1 MPAALENMKL
11 LQEPAGEV
19 GWATGGYDVT
29 VPSDAKKVLESLN
42 QYLFHEDE
50 SSEPAVF
57 SSGFATDHVELLSHL
72 ASTGDGSHILPKVQQ
87 GVSSPTSPLQF
98 ARSLSFGSQSS
109 DGSCEDIEAYEST
122 ESVSEGG
129 SRVRAENSAR
139 RSPAAL
145 DIAAPC
151 RILNVEDFLCMHSAP
166 AWTWTPNEQ
175 GEDSS
180 RSILRA
186 EGARFNSG
194 LSCRSRR
201 DLPPISIA
209 LEDITNLPSNSIPS
223 SPWGSKRV
231 HCMSSTRDAVVP
243 TPYLNENHNHVTQE
257 EKSEEVDKSKID
269 MIASATSHE
278 EEWEEQTGV
287 MSSIG
292 EESRPDCVDDQMT
305 SEELLT
311 IGAEMEPPALQH
323 EQTPSTSRPKN
334 IVSPSMHFRGV
345 RQRPWGKF
353 AAEIRD
359 SAKHG
364 ARVWLGTFDTAEEA
378 ALAYDRA
385 ALKMR
390 GSRALLNFPL
400 KATTALSNPA
410 SHPSPPASTS
420 SRSAFKNHHHHNNL
434 SFNSFPI
441 PAAAQAALIPHR
453 HYLATDSAGHHP
465 LRVSYPWRVP
475 PGSTTTTIA
484 RSMLKVNS
492 SLPGDQSAY
501 SRRVDTKS
509 YIAKQIQSS
518 KRPREAHSVHQS
530 QTSELITQQF
540 RDKHPRRVVEFDEA
554 VQIAVKLDVVEKSK
568 DHHQLLVDMLTDLD
582 IPRGLH
588 PHEVSSSSA
597 SSKADSESVHLSI
610 YDFLFD

>member
-1 MPAALENMKL
+1 M

-19 GWATGGYDVT
+19 GWATDGYDVT
-29 VPSDAKKVLESLN
+29 IQSDAKKVLESLN
-42 QYLFHEDE
+42 QYLLQEDE
-50 SSEPAVF
+50 YSEPAVF
-57 SSGFATDHVELLSHL
+57 SSSFATDHAELLSQLTH
-72 ASTGDGSHILPKVQQ
+72 AGDGSHILPKVHQ
-87 GVSSPTSPLQF
+87 GVFSPKSPLQF
-98 ARSLSFGSQSS
+98 ARSLSSSSQSS
-109 DGSCEDIEAYEST
+109 DGSCEDIEAYESI

-129 SRVRAENSAR
+129 SRVRVAGNSGR
-139 RSPAAL
+139 RSPAL
-145 DIAAPC
+145 DIAIPC
-151 RILNVEDFLCMHSAP
+151 RILNVEDFLCLDSPP
-166 AWTWTPNEQ
+166 AWTWTPKEQ
-175 GEDSS
+175 AEESA
-180 RSILRA
+180 RSIVKA
-186 EGARFNSG
+186 ETARNNNG

-209 LEDITNLPSNSIPS
+209 LDDITNLPSTSIPS

-231 HCMSSTRDAVVP
+231 QCMSATRDEEAP
-243 TPYLNENHNHVTQE
+243 NPYVNENHNDATQE
-257 EKSEEVDKSKID
+257 EESEEDKSTLD
-269 MIASATSHE
+269 MITASTSHE
-278 EEWEEQTGV
+278 EVWEDQTGV
-287 MSSIG
+287 MSVG

-311 IGAEMEPPALQH
+311 IGAEMEPPALKY
-323 EQTPSTSRPKN
+323 EQTPSASRPKS

-364 ARVWLGTFDTAEEA
+364 ARMWLGTFDTAEEA

-390 GSRALLNFPL
+390 GCRALLNFPL

-420 SRSAFKNHHHHNNL
+420 SRSASKNHHHHYNKS
-434 SFNSFPI
+434 SFKSFPTL
-441 PAAAQAALIPHR
+441 AVQTTQAAQNPLRHDLAA
-453 HYLATDSAGHHP
+453 GHP
-465 LRVSYPWRVP
+465 LRMSYPWRVP
-475 PGSTTTTIA
+475 PGRSPTIA
-484 RSMLKVNS
+484 GSFLKGS
-492 SLPGDQSAY
+492 SSSPGEQSAY

-518 KRPREAHSVHQS
+518 KRPRQAPGVHQS

-540 RDKHPRRVVEFDEA
+540 SHKHPRREVESDDA
-554 VQIAVKLDVVEKSK
+554 VEMDLKLDVVEKSK

-582 IPRGLH
+582 IPQGH
-588 PHEVSSSSA
+588 NPHEVSSSST
-597 SSKADSESVHLSI
+597 SSKADSELGHLSI

>member
-1 MPAALENMKL
+1 MKL
-11 LQEPAGEV
+11 LQEPAGDV
-19 GWATGGYDVT
+19 GWARDGYDVT
-29 VPSDAKKVLESLN
+29 IPSDAKKVLESLN

-57 SSGFATDHVELLSHL
+57 PSSFATDHVELLSHL
-72 ASTGDGSHILPKVQQ
+72 TCTGDGSHILPKVQQ
-87 GVSSPTSPLQF
+87 GVFSPTSPLQF
-98 ARSLSFGSQSS
+98 ARSLSSGSQSS

-151 RILNVEDFLCMHSAP
+151 RILNVEDFLCLDSAP

-175 GEDSS
+175 GEFSS
-180 RSILRA
+180 RSIVKA
-186 EGARFNSG
+186 EGARYNSG

-231 HCMSSTRDAVVP
+231 QCMSSTRDAVVS
-243 TPYLNENHNHVTQE
+243 TPYLNENHNDVTQE
-257 EKSEEVDKSKID
+257 EKSDEVDMSNID

-287 MSSIG
+287 MSIG

-323 EQTPSTSRPKN
+323 EQTPSTSKPKN

-420 SRSAFKNHHHHNNL
+420 SRSASKNHHHHNNL
-434 SFNSFPI
+434 SLDSFPI
-441 PAAAQAALIPHR
+441 RAAQAAVNPHR
-453 HYLATDSAGHHP
+453 DYLAANSAGHP

-475 PGSTTTTIA
+475 PGSSTTIA
-484 RSMLKVNS
+484 RSILKVNS
-492 SLPGDQSAY
+492 PGDQSAY

-540 RDKHPRRVVEFDEA
+540 RDKQPRRAVEFDEA
-554 VQIAVKLDVVEKSK
+554 VQIDVKLDVVEKSK
-568 DHHQLLVDMLTDLD
+568 DHHQLVDMLTDLD
-582 IPRGLH
+582 IPRGLN
-588 PHEVSSSSA
+588 PHEVSFSSA
-597 SSKADSESVHLSI
+597 SSKADSASVHLSI

>member
-1 MPAALENMKL
+1 MKL
-11 LQEPAGEV
+11 LQEPAGEA
-19 GWATGGYDVT
+19 GWATDGYGVT
-29 VPSDAKKVLESLN
+29 IPSDAKKVLESLN

-50 SSEPAVF
+50 SSEPPVF
-57 SSGFATDHVELLSHL
+57 TSSFTTDHVELLSHL
-72 ASTGDGSHILPKVQQ
+72 TSTGDDSNILPKVQQ
-87 GVSSPTSPLQF
+87 GVFSPKSPLQF
-98 ARSLSFGSQSS
+98 ARSLSSGSQSS

-129 SRVRAENSAR
+129 SSVRVAENSAR
-139 RSPAAL
+139 RSPTL

-151 RILNVEDFLCMHSAP
+151 RILNVEDFLCLDSAP

-180 RSILRA
+180 RSIVKA
-186 EGARFNSG
+186 EGGCYNIG

-231 HCMSSTRDAVVP
+231 QCMSSARDAVVS
-243 TPYLNENHNHVTQE
+243 TPYLNENHNDATQE
-257 EKSEEVDKSKID
+257 EECEEVDKSNLD

-278 EEWEEQTGV
+278 EEWEEQTGI
-287 MSSIG
+287 MSVG
-292 EESRPDCVDDQMT
+292 EESRPNCVDDQMT

-323 EQTPSTSRPKN
+323 EQTLSTSRPKN
-334 IVSPSMHFRGV
+334 IVSSSMHFRGV

-364 ARVWLGTFDTAEEA
+364 ARMWLGTFDTAEEA

-400 KATTALSNPA
+400 KATTALSDPA

-420 SRSAFKNHHHHNNL
+420 SRSASKNHHHHNNL

-441 PAAAQAALIPHR
+441 PASQAAPNPHR
-453 HYLATDSAGHHP
+453 HHLAANTAGHP

-475 PGSTTTTIA
+475 PDSSTTIA
-484 RSMLKVNS
+484 RSILKVNS
-492 SLPGDQSAY
+492 PSPGDQSMY

-530 QTSELITQQF
+530 QTSEVITQQF
-540 RDKHPRRVVEFDEA
+540 REKHPRRAVESDEA
-554 VQIAVKLDVVEKSK
+554 VQIGVKLDVVEKSK

-582 IPRGLH
+582 IPQGLN
-588 PHEVSSSSA
+588 PHQVSSSSA
-597 SSKADSESVHLSI
+597 SSKADPESVHLSI

>member
-1 MPAALENMKL
+1 MKL
-11 LQEPAGEV
+11 LQEPAGEA
-19 GWATGGYDVT
+19 GWATDRYDVT
-29 VPSDAKKVLESLN
+29 IPSDAKKVLESLN

-57 SSGFATDHVELLSHL
+57 SSSFTTDHVELLSHL
-72 ASTGDGSHILPKVQQ
+72 TSTGDGSHILPKVQQ
-87 GVSSPTSPLQF
+87 GVFSPTSPLQF
-98 ARSLSFGSQSS
+98 ARSLSSGSQSS

-129 SRVRAENSAR
+129 SSVRAENSTR
-139 RSPAAL
+139 RSSAL

-151 RILNVEDFLCMHSAP
+151 RILNVEDFLCLDSAP

-180 RSILRA
+180 RSIVKA
-186 EGARFNSG
+186 EGARSNNG

-231 HCMSSTRDAVVP
+231 QCMSSTRDAVLP
-243 TPYLNENHNHVTQE
+243 TPCLNENHNDATQE
-257 EKSEEVDKSKID
+257 KKYEEVDKSNID
-269 MIASATSHE
+269 MTASATSHE

-287 MSSIG
+287 MSIG

-364 ARVWLGTFDTAEEA
+364 ARMWLGTFDTAEEA

-400 KATTALSNPA
+400 RATTALSNPA
-410 SHPSPPASTS
+410 SHPSPLASTS
-420 SRSAFKNHHHHNNL
+420 SRSASKNHHHHNNL
-434 SFNSFPI
+434 SFNSLPV
-441 PAAAQAALIPHR
+441 PAAQAAPTPQR
-453 HYLATDSAGHHP
+453 HHLAANSAGHP
-465 LRVSYPWRVP
+465 LRVGYHWRVP
-475 PGSTTTTIA
+475 PGSSTTIA

-492 SLPGDQSAY
+492 SSPGDQSAY

-540 RDKHPRRVVEFDEA
+540 RDKHPRRAVEYDEA
-554 VQIAVKLDVVEKSK
+554 VQMDVKLDVVEKYK
-568 DHHQLLVDMLTDLD
+568 DHHQLLVDILTDLD
-582 IPRGLH
+582 IPQELNL
-588 PHEVSSSSA
+588 HEVSSSSP
-597 SSKADSESVHLSI
+597 SSKAHSESVHLSI